1 MSFSG
6 MRESINPMGQKESG
20 ASPRPLR
27 RRSVSMS
34 SSYEDLQLR
43 SGPLETVPRAET
55 RPRLDRAVHR
65 PGVQLQAPAS
75 GAGLSLSGGLRGSA
89 PAELQTHGGG
99 VMSFSGM
106 RESINPMDQKESGAA
121 AWPLRHCIVSM
132 SSRLVIPRRVALQ
145 QSPLPLGQPHA
156 SMKQKHLAGNLF
168 AANGR
173 LSLIFVSHPW
183 GAVQYSVPGLIRI
196 CRPSRRSASAC

>member
-6 MRESINPMGQKESG
+6 MRESINPMGRKESG
-20 ASPRPLR
+20 ASPRPLC

-43 SGPLETVPRAET
+43 IGPLETAPRAET
-55 RPRLDRAVHR
+55 RPRLDRVVHR

-75 GAGLSLSGGLRGSA
+75 GAGLSLSCGLRGSA

-121 AWPLRHCIVSM
+121 SWPLRHCIVSM

-183 GAVQYSVPGLIRI
+183 GAVQYSVPG
-196 CRPSRRSASAC
+196 S

>member
-6 MRESINPMGQKESG
+6 MRESINPMQRKESAT
-20 ASPRPLR
+20 ASRPSR
-27 RRSVSMS
+27 RRIVSMS
-34 SSYEDLQLR
+34 YGYEELQLR
-43 SGPLETVPRAET
+43 IGPLETVPRART

-65 PGVQLQAPAS
+65 PGVHLQAPAS
-75 GAGLSLSGGLRGSA
+75 CAGLSLSSGLPGGA
-89 PAELQTHGGG
+89 PAELQVRGAGA
-99 VMSFSGM
+99 MSFSGM
-106 RESINPMDQKESGAA
+106 RESINPMSQKESGAA
-121 AWPLRHCIVSM
+121 SRPLRHRIVSM
-132 SSRLVIPRRVALQ
+132 SSRLAIPRRVALQ

-183 GAVQYSVPGLIRI
+183 GAVQSSITDFPVREIGD
-196 CRPSRRSASAC
+196 

>member
-20 ASPRPLR
+20 VAPRPLH
-27 RRSVSMS
+27 RRSVPMS
-34 SSYEDLQLR
+34 YFYEDLQLR
-43 SGPLETVPRAET
+43 RGPLETAPPAGT

-65 PGVQLQAPAS
+65 PGVHLQALAS
-75 GAGLSLSGGLRGSA
+75 CAGLSLSSGLPGGAL
-89 PAELQTHGGG
+89 AELQTHSGG
-99 VMSFSGM
+99 VMTFSGM

-121 AWPLRHCIVSM
+121 SWPLRHRIVSM
-132 SSRLVIPRRVALQ
+132 SSRLAIPRRVALQ
-145 QSPLPLGQPHA
+145 QSPLPLRQPRA

-168 AANGR
+168 TANGR

-183 GAVQYSVPGLIRI
+183 GAVQ
-196 CRPSRRSASAC
+196 

>member
-6 MRESINPMGQKESG
+6 MRESINPMQRNESG
-20 ASPRPLR
+20 AAPRPPR
-27 RRSVSMS
+27 RRIVSMS
-34 SSYEDLQLR
+34 SSYEDPQLR
-43 SGPLETVPRAET
+43 RGPLETVPRSGT
-55 RPRLDRAVHR
+55 RPRFDHAVHR

-75 GAGLSLSGGLRGSA
+75 GAGLSLSRGVRGGA
-89 PAELQTHGGG
+89 PAELQAHEGG

-106 RESINPMDQKESGAA
+106 RESINPMQRKESGAA
-121 AWPLRHCIVSM
+121 PRPLRRRIVSM
-132 SSRLVIPRRVALQ
+132 SSRLAIPRRVALQ

-183 GAVQYSVPGLIRI
+183 GAVQYSFPNF
-196 CRPSRRSASAC
+196 PTA